1 MSPSPSGQGLEQTFE
16 CAGFGGKVS
25 MTYRRK
31 EGRIDQGRS
40 QIGAF

>member
-16 CAGFGGKVS
+16 YAGFGGKVS

-31 EGRIDQGRS
+31 GC
-40 QIGAF
+40 